1 MPDAVV
7 SMVEKGWGAA
17 RRISIELTKQGIG
30 VHHFVRG
37 HLPRELIAVLT
48 PYAGMRITGLPVRW
62 YRPALWALLLWRKL
76 TGRRTL
82 VLVDNERA
90 AGWITGWRLS
100 RTPVVVLERDDGR
113 PIVRLAGQDAD
124 PAALRRLLDGSG

>member
-1 MPDAVV
+1 MPGAAV

-30 VHHFVRG
+30 VHHFIKGRM
-37 HLPRELIAVLT
+37 PRDLVAVLT
-48 PYAGMRITGLPVRW
+48 PYPGMRITGLPVRW

-76 TGRRTL
+76 TGRRTV

-90 AGWITGWRLS
+90 AGWVAWWRFS
-100 RTPVVVLERDDGR
+100 RTPVLVLERDDGR
-113 PIVRLAGQDAD
+113 PIVRLAGQEAD
-124 PAALRRLLDGSG
+124 LAAVRRLLDSGR